1 MSTDQKLNLILAQ
14 AIEEIK
20 SVTSSENNQIEGGII
35 IMASLPTDDGKVSR
49 HTVTIGKGAV
59 IASTM
64 TLAMMDEPKLEG
76 LTSMVLDKLP
86 LMKLFAKMPEGMRGG
101 LLDSIEAD
109 KLC

>member
-20 SVTSSENNQIEGGII
+20 SVTNSENNQIEGGII

-59 IASTM
+59 LASIM
-64 TLAMMDEPKLEG
+64 SLAMIDEPRLES
-76 LTSMVLDKLP
+76 LTSMVLEKLP
-86 LMKLFAKMPEGMRGG
+86 LLKLLAKMPEAIKGGG
-101 LLDSIEAD
+101 LIDS
-109 KLC
+109 LGN

>member
-1 MSTDQKLNLILAQ
+1 MSTDQKLNVILAQ

-20 SVTSSENNQIEGGII
+20 SVANSENQIEGGIV

-64 TLAMMDEPKLEG
+64 TLAMIDEPKLEA
-76 LTSMVLDKLP
+76 LTSMVLEKLP
-86 LMKLFAKMPEGMRGG
+86 LLKFFAKMPEGIRGG
-101 LLDSIEAD
+101 LLDSMEAD

>member
-20 SVTSSENNQIEGGII
+20 SVANSENQIEGGIV

-59 IASTM
+59 IASTI
-64 TLAMMDEPKLEG
+64 TLAMIDEPKLEA
-76 LTSMVLDKLP
+76 LTSMVLEKLP
-86 LMKLFAKMPEGMRGG
+86 LLKLLSKLPGG
-101 LLDSIEAD
+101 ITSDIANSMG
-109 KLC
+109 K

>member
-1 MSTDQKLNLILAQ
+1 MSTDQKLNVILAQ

-20 SVTSSENNQIEGGII
+20 SVANSENQIEGGIV

-64 TLAMMDEPKLEG
+64 TLAMIDEPKLEA
-76 LTSMVLDKLP
+76 LTSMVLEKLP
-86 LMKLFAKMPEGMRGG
+86 LLKLLSKLPGG
-101 LLDSIEAD
+101 IASDIANSMG
-109 KLC
+109 K

>member
-20 SVTSSENNQIEGGII
+20 SVMNSENNQIEGGII

-59 IASTM
+59 LANTM
-64 TLAMMDEPKLEG
+64 SLAMIDEPRLEG
-76 LTSMVLDKLP
+76 LTSMVLEKLP
-86 LMKLFAKMPEGMRGG
+86 LLKLLAKMPEAIKGGG
-101 LLDSIEAD
+101 LIDS
-109 KLC
+109 LGN